1 MIRIVCPNIETSKI
15 TKASPETLWQVL
27 TDTTQWVIWGLS
39 IRSVECTHK
48 VIQKGSK
55 GRIRTA
61 LGFWLPFEV
70 TDFFPG
76 RFWSWRVAGI
86 RATGH
91 GVEPLANG
99 RCRLFFVV
107 PLWAAPYVIVCQLAV
122 RNIVCLAKMKQ
133 KPHMSTENQSSR

>member
-1 MIRIVCPNIETSKI
+1 MIRIVFPNIEISKI
-15 TKASPETLWQVL
+15 ANASSETLWRIL

-55 GRIRTA
+55 GQIRTA

-70 TDFFPG
+70 TDHFSG
-76 RFWSWRVAGI
+76 RFWSWSVGGI

-91 GVEPLANG
+91 GIEPLSKG
-99 RCRLFFVV
+99 RCRLVFLV
-107 PLWAAPYVIVCQLAV
+107 PLWAAAYVIICHMAIRRIVLLAEMKPKPQL
-122 RNIVCLAKMKQ
+122 
-133 KPHMSTENQSSR
+133 STESKSP